1 MAELK
6 TRVRRKL
13 RRLRRSRE
21 VDVRVAA
28 LTKQLAAA
36 DARNQKLAKQLE
48 AATSRLD
55 KHSITAERHAR
66 KIESLERNVAAMK
79 ERSRPFE
86 MSAKYREVEHGRM
99 TVNLAAVEQRLGALE
114 QHASDAPLAP
124 GDGAEARS
132 LLDAVRREHEQIR
145 VRMQIIAQYEER
157 LRRVEAAIE
166 GLDEADV
173 RRMV

>member
-1 MAELK
+1 MAELT

-13 RRLRRSRE
+13 GRLRRGRQTE
-21 VDVRVAA
+21 ARVAA

-36 DARNQKLAKQLE
+36 QARNEKLAKQLE
-48 AATSRLD
+48 AATTRLD

-66 KIESLERNVAAMK
+66 KIDSLERNVTAMR
-79 ERSRPFE
+79 ERQRPFE
-86 MSAKYREVEHGRM
+86 LSSKYREVEHSRM
-99 TVNLAAVEQRLGALE
+99 TVNLAAVEERLAVLE
-114 QHASDAPLAP
+114 QRAADAPLAA
-124 GDGAEARS
+124 GDDAEARS
-132 LLDAVRREHEQIR
+132 LLEAVRREHEQIR

-166 GLDEADV
+166 GLDEEDV